1 MELRSRYND
10 GRVDKIYGVVA
21 NAAVKDKFLDFRDG
35 LTLAYLEDYGMLI
48 GAGGVAGG
56 SDHNFNSGIYVLIQ
70 DNTPTAPAPNAKALI
85 PCWVFDQLAQV
96 CRDNIYAPKNEDRAA
111 ALIKGKRV
119 SGYESVPV
127 NVLTLTAAFGTWLKN
142 CTMASARIIKKV
154 GHQAGPF
161 ADFGQA
167 FKAASETLSKGQLST
182 GTENPYTE
190 YSYHQDRFNT
200 YRKTQD
206 GYCTMTQ
213 CDIQRNQFRNSKNP
227 QDGTVS
233 KTVSKYPWSVII
245 TTYEALPSQGQNV
258 SGQVY
263 PNQATKRNEK
273 KLFVNI
279 SDEQMFSCVYAVQH
293 FIQVWELTYGPAL
306 VQAGIAEKEKQLAN
320 ARNNNYNNGR

>member
-35 LTLAYLEDYGMLI
+35 LTLAYLEDYGMLM
-48 GAGGVAGG
+48 GAGG

-142 CTMASARIIKKV
+142 CMMASARIIKKV